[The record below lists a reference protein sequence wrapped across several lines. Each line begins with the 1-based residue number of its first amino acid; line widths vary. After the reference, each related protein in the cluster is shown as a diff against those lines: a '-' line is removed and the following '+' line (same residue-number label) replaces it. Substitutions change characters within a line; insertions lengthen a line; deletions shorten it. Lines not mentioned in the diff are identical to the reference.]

1 MYHIIILDSDAD
13 QAQALKTVCQT
24 GSLQASQVR
33 TVSGSSELL
42 HLCLNEPVDLV
53 LASPVAEPDQAV
65 EKVLDLLHDV
75 LPWMQIVLLLSED
88 MLESMKIL
96 RRRNERFLMKPYSAP
111 ACEIIIR
118 ETLLLSDRV
127 RPEKEHLK
135 RHFQIL
141 SRPDTRKAEQLVHGI
156 AHSAPAD
163 QLRERLR
170 ALNQPFGCGFCAVME
185 ESAAAMEKMRTRS
198 LLEEA
203 GYRVYRKDY
212 PEGMVLLFVNPDRPQ
227 QSMEELTRQLESLL
241 QKEQLRMY
249 TGFVCADL
257 SQLRQS
263 LVDAQRKWFEEK
275 PWLPGLWLPDT
286 DPAQWGDSWS
296 AGIVHLLVLG
306 QPDGMLPV
314 TRNFACRI
322 ASLSGNEAALQ
333 LEAAALGL
341 QKRMMRTFGIR
352 RTFSTPLADDLRQNG
367 SSEEILFSALMKWAE
382 NASALCNVP
391 SQEPRIQ
398 YLRQI
403 FELIH
408 RSYQDRGF
416 GLESV
421 SASLNLSAGYICSLL
436 KKQTD
441 YSFVEYLNQCRVYY
455 AMVLLETEEMIKG
468 IASKAGFQSS
478 TYFGRVFRQFVGYS
492 PSEYREKVK
501 TMDIQEVFSGQFM
514 NEESV

>member
-13 QAQALKTVCQT
+13 QAQALKTVCQMEA
-24 GSLQASQVR
+24 LQASVVR
-33 TVSGSSELL
+33 IVSGSAELL
-42 HLCLNEPVDLV
+42 NVCLNEPVDLV
-53 LASPVAEPDQAV
+53 LASPAAEPDQAV
-65 EKVLDLLHDV
+65 EKVLDILHDV

-135 RHFQIL
+135 RHFQML
-141 SRPDTRKAEQLVHGI
+141 SRPDSRKVEQLIHDIV
-156 AHSAPAD
+156 HSAPAG
-163 QLRERLR
+163 QLREHLR
-170 ALNQPFGCGFCAVME
+170 GLNQPFGCGFCAVME
-185 ESAAAMEKMRTRS
+185 ESAAAMEKMRTRRV
-198 LLEEA
+198 LEEA
-203 GYRVYRKDY
+203 GFRVYRQDY
-212 PEGMVLLFVNPDRPQ
+212 PEGMILLFVSPGRPEV
-227 QSMEELTRQLESLL
+227 SMDEMTCQVETLV
-241 QKEQLRMY
+241 QKEQIRMY
-249 TGFVCADL
+249 TGFVTADL

-286 DPAQWGDSWS
+286 DPQGWGDSWS
-296 AGIVHLLVLG
+296 SGIVQLLVLG

-314 TRNFACRI
+314 TRHFARRL
-322 ASLSGNEAALQ
+322 AGLSKDDAAGQ

-341 QKRMMRTFGIR
+341 QKRLERTFGIR
-352 RTFSTPLADDLRQNG
+352 RVFDSPLADELRQNG
-367 SSEEILFSALMKWAE
+367 SSEEIVFSALMKWAGSA
-382 NASALCNVP
+382 ASLCGLA

-403 FELIH
+403 FDLIH
-408 RSYQDRGF
+408 ASYRDRGF

-421 SASLNLSAGYICSLL
+421 SSSLNLSAGYICSLL

-455 AMVLLETEEMIKG
+455 ALVLLETGEMIKG
-468 IASKAGFQSS
+468 IANRAGFQSS
-478 TYFGRVFRQFVGYS
+478 TYFGRVFKQSVGCT
-492 PSEYREKVK
+492 PSEYREKMRVK
-501 TMDIQEVFSGQFM
+501 DVQAVFPGRSL
-514 NEESV
+514 NEQPE